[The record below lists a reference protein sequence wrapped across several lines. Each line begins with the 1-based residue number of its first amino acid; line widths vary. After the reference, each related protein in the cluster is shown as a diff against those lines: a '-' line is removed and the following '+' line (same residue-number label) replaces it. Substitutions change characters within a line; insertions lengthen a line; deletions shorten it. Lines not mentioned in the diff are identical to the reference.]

1 MSIFSPFVFRSKDAT
16 QQSGGTIPS
25 AGLVFDLDARFDVFN
40 DAGSTEA
47 TNGQTVQEWTTGGGG
62 LGGIYTFEQLTAIDK
77 PTLLQDSTFGGQP
90 YVRFLGD
97 ADSLVEHVV
106 APYHVDFL
114 LQEQTVFMV
123 GRNRETVGNGSFGH
137 FWRMGEGVSEGFSMH
152 LETTSGSEWSYNVDD
167 WSTGDIHVTSTGA
180 TEYIYQG
187 RYDPSTNFNAR
198 QNGDTQVTSTPPT
211 SIAYTNTIAN
221 SVGWAIGGMF
231 QSPGTIVRELS
242 FDITR
247 LLVYDRYLSDVERDE
262 VTATFNT
269 LYSTY

>member
-1 MSIFSPFVFRSKDAT
+1 MSIFSPFVFRDLTAT
-16 QQSGGTIPS
+16 SGGGIPS
-25 AGLVFDLDARFDVFN
+25 NGLLFDLDARYDTFN
-40 DAGSTEA
+40 DSGTTLA
-47 TNGQTVQEWTTGGGG
+47 TNGQTLQEWTTGGAGF
-62 LGGIYTFEQLTAIDK
+62 GGIYTFEQTTAIDK

-97 ADSLVEHVV
+97 ADSLVENMV

-114 LQEQTVFMV
+114 LQEMTVFMV

-152 LETTSGSEWSYNVDD
+152 LETTSGSEWAWNVDD
-167 WSTGDIHVTSTGA
+167 WTTGDIQVFPTTPT

-198 QNGDTQVTSTPPT
+198 QNEDTQITGTPPA
-211 SIAYTNTIAN
+211 SIDYTNTTAN

-242 FDITR
+242 CDITR
-247 LLVYDRYLSDVERDE
+247 LIVYDRYLSDVERDE
-262 VTATFNT
+262 VTATLNS
-269 LYSTY
+269 LYTTY